1 MKPQL
6 TILAMS
12 LALAGCGSDS
22 SDTSAPTYTV
32 SGKVVAQNVALDSKV
47 CADLN
52 ESFSCDDGE
61 PSTQANSKG
70 EFSITSTNKS
80 ILTLPILSEVET
92 GVATQSLSGASNS
105 AVYIA
110 APGIS
115 KSSGN
120 DINGVSSLLAGYMA
134 DGLTIAQANV
144 KLKAQLEAKGISI
157 SGDIQDNLEATE
169 LADLEQNVISTIKAI
184 DAKNRAYM
192 LAQVSATFGDSS
204 ADYTN
209 GQLSENE
216 ISTFLQEV
224 EEKIKAATAINDT
237 GVQLYFTDAND
248 SEDSVDAPND
258 FPGQDAEFGF
268 DKTDVY
274 ADTGKGF
281 QFVKL
286 DEAGNELDQAADNWS
301 CVLDKRSG
309 LIWEVKKNDA
319 ASVQHKDRIL
329 ALEVPNQ
336 VTPFSKDLAM
346 ATCNDTGDAVCTTQD
361 YVEYIN
367 GLNLCGQTDWR
378 LPKLH
383 ELYNIIDFGETE
395 NHESGAVYGLSHKYF
410 PHQTIG
416 SEYTE
421 VGTVWSQA
429 INFNN
434 YSPYITQGAVYY
446 NQLGMLGADRGV
458 ISNIEINTDDVDAAD
473 NDDSYQFPARLVSL
487 QGQ

>member
-6 TILAMS
+6 TLLAMS

-22 SDTSAPTYTV
+22 SDTSVPTYTV

-47 CADLN
+47 CVDLN
-52 ESFSCDDGE
+52 ESFSCDDDE
-61 PSTQANSKG
+61 PNTQANSEG

-92 GVATQSLSGASNS
+92 GVAARSLNGASNS
-105 AVYIA
+105 TVYIA

-115 KSSGN
+115 KSTGN

-134 DGLTIAQANV
+134 DGLTIDQANL
-144 KLKAQLEAKGISI
+144 KLKAQLEAKGITI
-157 SGDIQDNLEATE
+157 NGDIQDNLEATE

-184 DAKNRAYM
+184 DSNNRAYM
-192 LAQVSATFGDSS
+192 LAQVSATFGESS
-204 ADYTN
+204 ADYTS
-209 GQLSENE
+209 GQLSESE
-216 ISTFLQEV
+216 ITTFLQEV
-224 EEKIKAATAINDT
+224 TEKIKAATAINDT

-248 SEDSVDAPND
+248 SEDTVDAPSD

-268 DKTDVY
+268 DKTDVD
-274 ADTGKGF
+274 ANTGKGF

-286 DEAGNELDQAADNWS
+286 DDAGNELDDAAGDWS

-309 LIWEVKKNDA
+309 LIWEVKKNDE
-319 ASVQHKDRIL
+319 ASIQHKDRIL
-329 ALEVPNQ
+329 ALEIPNE

-346 ATCNDTGDAVCTTQD
+346 ATCHDAGDAVCTTQD
-361 YVEYIN
+361 YVEHIN

-383 ELYNIIDFGETE
+383 EMYNVIDFGETE
-395 NHESGAVYGLSHKYF
+395 KHESGAVYGLSHKYF

-416 SEYTE
+416 SKYTKY
-421 VGTVWSQA
+421 GTVWSLA

-434 YSPYITQGAVYY
+434 YSPYITEGAVFY
-446 NQLGMLGADRGV
+446 NQLGMLGTERGV
-458 ISNIEINTDDVDAAD
+458 ISNSEINTDAVDAD
-473 NDDSYQFPARLVSL
+473 NDDSFQFPARLVSL
-487 QGQ
+487 QGK